1 MERIF
6 RMPVARVYP
15 LYVEKLAKKGR
26 TQEELDEVILKC
38 LRVDPSDRYVDVAE
52 LAIALVPFGDENAAA
67 RAEPQIQNAE
77 LSLDIPADCYDVNPL
92 DTKNYVPGHNVQ
104 VETWSSPEPVATT
117 SLTVLGLEFAERL
130 PVREHVDVRPPS
142 GVRRSLDRPPRV

>member
-1 MERIF
+1 MLAWAGPSRPDYAALNRRKLLSAVLAVATF
-6 RMPVARVYP
+6 AVVWLVVSPASAMAPV
-15 LYVEKLAKKGR
+15 
-26 TQEELDEVILKC
+26 C
-38 LRVDPSDRYVDVAE
+38 DPRGAVGFA
-52 LAIALVPFGDENAAA
+52 PP
-67 RAEPQIQNAE
+67 PQIQNAE

-104 VETWSSPEPVATT
+104 IETWTSQEPVATS

-130 PVREHVDVRPPS
+130 PVREHVDARPPS